1 MNTQRRNLILE
12 IANPQDVEA
21 QFRALGPNL
30 ASPDPSKMWK
40 IQTGSVGG
48 WADLKVSSEEDDVY
62 VDDWYPTR
70 EAAEAEV
77 LSMFGSKHGGPNG
90 ESGISGSPEDFR
102 VVPADTPADDDL
114 Y

>member
-1 MNTQRRNLILE
+1 MTCASARSATPDPCKIFNSMNTQRRNLILE

-48 WADLKVSSEEDDVY
+48 WADLKVSSEED
-62 VDDWYPTR
+62 VDDWYPTKVS
-70 EAAEAEV
+70 E
-77 LSMFGSKHGGPNG
+77 
-90 ESGISGSPEDFR
+90 
-102 VVPADTPADDDL
+102 
-114 Y
+114 